1 MTIDNNYG
9 QDWNTEDL
17 VNLVDQLTED
27 KKMAETYTERVE
39 LNRTILKI
47 KSEIFKREKNE

>member
-9 QDWNTEDL
+9 QDWNTKDL
-17 VNLVDQLTED
+17 VKLVDQLTED
-27 KKMAETYTERVE
+27 KKMAETYSERVE

-47 KSEIFKREKNE
+47 KSEIFKREKDE

>member
-1 MTIDNNYG
+1 MIIDNNYG

-17 VNLVDQLTED
+17 VKLVDQLTED
-27 KKMAETYTERVE
+27 KKIAETYSERVE

-47 KSEIFKREKNE
+47 KSEIFKREKDE

>member
-9 QDWNTEDL
+9 HYWATEDL
-17 VNLVDQLTED
+17 IKLADQLAED
-27 KKMAETYTERVE
+27 KKMVETYSERVE

-47 KSEIFKREKNE
+47 KSEFFKREKDE

>member
-9 QDWNTEDL
+9 QYWNTEDL
-17 VNLVDQLTED
+17 VKLVDLLTED
-27 KKMAETYTERVE
+27 KKIAETYSERVE

>member
-17 VNLVDQLTED
+17 VKLVDQLIED
-27 KKMAETYTERVE
+27 KKIAETYSERSD
-39 LNRTILKI
+39 LKKEIQAI
-47 KSEIFKREKNE
+47 KSEIYKRKKDE

>member
-9 QDWNTEDL
+9 QYWNTEDL
-17 VNLVDQLTED
+17 VKLVDQLTED
-27 KKMAETYTERVE
+27 KKIAETYSERVE

-47 KSEIFKREKNE
+47 KSEIFKREKDE

>member
-1 MTIDNNYG
+1 MIIDNNYG

-17 VNLVDQLTED
+17 VKLVDQLIED
-27 KKMAETYTERVE
+27 KKIAETYSERVE

>member
-1 MTIDNNYG
+1 MTTKDSNYES
-9 QDWNTEDL
+9 WITEDL

-27 KKMAETYTERVE
+27 KKMAETYSERVE

-47 KSEIFKREKNE
+47 KSEIFKREKDE

>member
-1 MTIDNNYG
+1 MIIDNNYG

-17 VNLVDQLTED
+17 VKLVDQLTED
-27 KKMAETYTERVE
+27 KKKAETYSERVE

-47 KSEIFKREKNE
+47 KSEIFEREKDE

>member
-9 QDWNTEDL
+9 QYWNTEDL
-17 VNLVDQLTED
+17 VKLVDQLTED
-27 KKMAETYTERVE
+27 KKTAETYSERVE

-47 KSEIFKREKNE
+47 KREIQQREKDE

>member
-9 QDWNTEDL
+9 QYWNTEDL
-17 VNLVDQLTED
+17 IKLVDLLTED
-27 KKMAETYTERVE
+27 KKTAETYSERVE

>member
-9 QDWNTEDL
+9 QYWKTEDL
-17 VNLVDQLTED
+17 VKMVDQLTED
-27 KKMAETYTERVE
+27 KKMAETYSERVE

>member
-1 MTIDNNYG
+1 MIIDNNYG

-17 VNLVDQLTED
+17 VKLVDQLTED
-27 KKMAETYTERVE
+27 KKMAETYSERVE

-47 KSEIFKREKNE
+47 KSEIFKREKDE

>member
-1 MTIDNNYG
+1 MIIDNNYG

-17 VNLVDQLTED
+17 VKLVDQLTED
-27 KKMAETYTERVE
+27 KKIAETYSERVE

>member
-9 QDWNTEDL
+9 QYWNTEDL
-17 VNLVDQLTED
+17 VKLVDQLIED
-27 KKMAETYTERVE
+27 KKIAETYSERVE

-47 KSEIFKREKNE
+47 KSEIFKREKDE

>member
-1 MTIDNNYG
+1 MIIDNNYG

-17 VNLVDQLTED
+17 VKLVDQLTED

-47 KSEIFKREKNE
+47 KSEIFKREKDE